1 MFLYTATALPFQLYL
16 HGITS
21 CPDWVNRNTL
31 LKLADISRELAVF
44 IEQRC
49 NCSLPPSLLTTSSQF
64 TCVAE
69 LPQHVVY
76 RASVQLSSLPVPL
89 DRSMLVD
96 ILETWPVLHR
106 AVLVQ
111 GERLS
116 VEESCAV
123 VTLSPEE
130 QQCTLTSTPSE
141 PQAAAA
147 PLNMLLVTVLPVTVV
162 VLLIAVAVVM
172 AVVMVH
178 LGYKRKF
185 KKWVFVCLC
194 TYRLFF
200 AGSILFCDC
209 CFRGY

>member
-1 MFLYTATALPFQLYL
+1 MFFQLYL
-16 HGITS
+16 QPQGIAS
-21 CPDWVNRNTL
+21 CPDWVNKNTL

-49 NCSLPPSLLTTSSQF
+49 NSSLPPSLLTTSSQF

-123 VTLSPEE
+123 VILSPEE
-130 QQCTLTSTPSE
+130 QQCTLTSTPPTVS
-141 PQAAAA
+141 
-147 PLNMLLVTVLPVTVV
+147 LSTFLVTVFTVIIFFVLVIFSMVIISIATRATKQRKVTSQRYHNYY
-162 VLLIAVAVVM
+162 A
-172 AVVMVH
+172 
-178 LGYKRKF
+178 
-185 KKWVFVCLC
+185 
-194 TYRLFF
+194 
-200 AGSILFCDC
+200 
-209 CFRGY
+209 

>member
-1 MFLYTATALPFQLYL
+1 MLIQLYFYQQE
-16 HGITS
+16 ITS
-21 CPDWVNRNTL
+21 CSDWVNKNTL
-31 LKLADISRELAVF
+31 LKFTDITRELAVF

-49 NCSLPPSLLTTSSQF
+49 NCSLPTSLLTTSSQF

-123 VTLSPEE
+123 VILSPED
-130 QQCTLTSTPSE
+130 QQCILTSVP
-141 PQAAAA
+141 P
-147 PLNMLLVTVLPVTVV
+147 TVSLSTFLITVFTIV
-162 VLLIAVAVVM
+162 IFFVLAAVAVVIT
-172 AVVMVH
+172 AVAVCVNKH
-178 LGYKRKF
+178 RK
-185 KKWVFVCLC
+185 V
-194 TYRLFF
+194 
-200 AGSILFCDC
+200 ASQM
-209 CFRGY
+209 